1 MKFLFL
7 SIKITGLYKS
17 QFENVPEYRKKV
29 SEGHKKKTKGN
40 EIIDFDSLL
49 NLNLKTNKYGNRK
62 NYSNKIFI
70 YIK

>member
-40 EIIDFDSLL
+40 EIIDFDSLFE
-49 NLNLKTNKYGNRK
+49 
-62 NYSNKIFI
+62 S
-70 YIK
+70 